1 MLESISGISMLEHTI
16 KEIEDDVLAN
26 TLKAIA
32 KHFLSSMKDSAL
44 NWITAKFNVR
54 QIILQFSTTS
64 AALDLLASDVW
75 EASIF
80 DSKTITD
87 ILKKNTQNLTF
98 KELLDLHESTN
109 LTYKKDPKLCDPMH
123 RTKQEIPRSPGNRS
137 SRPTYKTN
145 YKSSNYKNQA
155 YRNYKAPYQSTN
167 YRKEN
172 NNNKFKKP
180 VNMVKKFKLDQNQ
193 KKGISKNTQGHQKP
207 SSSFRGHKQQY

>member
-1 MLESISGISMLEHTI
+1 
-16 KEIEDDVLAN
+16 
-26 TLKAIA
+26 
-32 KHFLSSMKDSAL
+32 MKDSAL

-80 DSKTITD
+80 DSKAITA

-109 LTYKKDPKLCDPMH
+109 LNYKKDPTLCDPMN
-123 RTKQEIPRSPGNRS
+123 RIKQERPRSPGNKS

-145 YKSSNYKNQA
+145 YKSSNYRNQS
-155 YRNYKAPYQSTN
+155 YRNYKAPYQPTN

-207 SSSFRGHKQQY
+207 SSSFRGPKQY